1 MSAAAEAGWP
11 TGSYE
16 GFATAVR
23 PDWVDYNGHLT
34 DWAYAVLCSMANEEV
49 LDALDLGAAYR
60 ERTGCAMYTVEAHL
74 RYVAEVAPDATVR
87 ATSTYEA
94 DSKRLRVRTTLLSSG
109 DGATEVM
116 TTEVMTAEHVYLHV
130 DATAG
135 RVVPFARA

>member
-1 MSAAAEAGWP
+1 MGWP
-11 TGSYE
+11 SGSYQ

-60 ERTGCAMYTVEAHL
+60 ARTGCAMYTVEAHL

-87 ATSTYEA
+87 ATSRYEA
-94 DSKRLRVRTTLLSSG
+94 DSKRLRVLTTLLSWSG
-109 DGATEVM
+109 DPAVA
-116 TTEVMTAEHVYLHV
+116 VMTAEHVYLHV
-130 DATAG
+130 DTAAG

>member
-1 MSAAAEAGWP
+1 MSGWP
-11 TGSYE
+11 TGSYQ
-16 GFATAVR
+16 GFATSVR

-74 RYVAEVAPDATVR
+74 RYVAEVTPDATVR

-94 DSKRLRVRTTLLSSG
+94 DSKRLRVRTTLLSSSG
-109 DGATEVM
+109 DAATEAL
-116 TTEVMTAEHVYLHV
+116 TAEHVYLHV

-135 RVVPFARA
+135 RVVPFARG